1 MAKTSPAIPLRS
13 PVTLLNSDQVVQRL
27 GISKPTLYAYVSRG
41 LLQAVAD
48 PADPRARRYSSF
60 EVEQLQR
67 RKQRGRRVEP
77 QAKAALQGHW
87 PVLETAL
94 TGIVDGA
101 PVYRGEPVLALA
113 RGASV
118 EDVARRLW
126 QFEAA
131 DPFASPAP
139 RLNAAWQRLTRELH
153 AQPLSERTLALFAH
167 ANTQLHAPAW
177 LPEGPALAQACGEQL
192 RAAVACFLC
201 QPPQAAPIA
210 TQFADAWG
218 LRTSN
223 NRAAEDAL
231 RQALVLC
238 ADHQMNWVSFSARG
252 LASVG
257 AGLGAALLGALCNLP
272 AQFNGGSCAQVEA
285 LWDELL
291 AAPHL
296 ETALRARLDRG
307 EALPGFNHYDYPAGD
322 PRATLL
328 LKLAAQHAKEKKLPP
343 IARLAERLTGAKP
356 ALDFGLVALRRA
368 LAAPPE
374 AAAAL
379 LMAGRC
385 VGILAHVLEQRR
397 SGERLVARSRYVGP

>member
-1 MAKTSPAIPLRS
+1 MPKTSPTIPLRS
-13 PVTLLNSDQVVQRL
+13 RVTLLTSDDVVQRL

-48 PADPRARRYSSF
+48 PTDPRARRYSSF
-60 EVEQLQR
+60 EVEQLQL
-67 RKQRGRRVEP
+67 RKQRGKRAEP

-94 TGIVDGA
+94 SGIVDGQ
-101 PVYRGEPVLALA
+101 PVYRGEPVLTLA
-113 RGASV
+113 RNASV

-126 QFEAA
+126 QLDS
-131 DPFASPAP
+131 DPFAHPAP
-139 RLNAAWQRLTRELH
+139 RLNAAWQRLSRELVD
-153 AQPLSERTLALFAH
+153 QPLSERTLALFAH
-167 ANTQLHAPAW
+167 AQTQLHAPAW

-201 QPPQAAPIA
+201 QPAQATPIA
-210 TQFADAWG
+210 SQFVQAWG
-218 LRTSN
+218 LQG
-223 NRAAEDAL
+223 RAAEEAV

-238 ADHQMNWVSFSARG
+238 ADHQMNWVSFTARG

-272 AQFNGGSCAQVEA
+272 AQFNGGACAQVEA
-285 LWDELL
+285 LWDELQH
-291 AAPHL
+291 APRL
-296 ETALRARLDRG
+296 EVALKARLDRG
-307 EALPGFNHYDYPAGD
+307 EALAGFNHYDYPAGD

-328 LKLAAQHAKEKKLPP
+328 LKLAAQHAKLPP
-343 IARLAERLTGAKP
+343 IARTVERLNGAKP
-356 ALDFGLVALRRA
+356 ALDFGLVALRRS
-368 LAAPPE
+368 LGAPPE

-385 VGILAHVLEQRR
+385 VGILAHALEQRR

>member
-1 MAKTSPAIPLRS
+1 MAKTSAAIPLHS
-13 PVTLLNSDQVVQRL
+13 PVTLLNSDQVTQRL

-41 LLQAVAD
+41 LLQAVPD

-60 EVEQLQR
+60 EVAQLQQ
-67 RKQRGRRVEP
+67 RKQRGKQVQL

-94 TGIVDGA
+94 SGIVEGEL
-101 PVYRGEPVLALA
+101 VYRGESALALA
-113 RGASV
+113 RTASL

-126 QFEAA
+126 QLEA

-153 AQPLSERTLALFAH
+153 GQPLSERTLALFAY
-167 ANTQLHAPAW
+167 ANTQLRAPAW

-201 QPPQAAPIA
+201 QPAQVAPIA
-210 TQFADAWG
+210 SQFAQAWG
-218 LRTSN
+218 LRGG
-223 NRAAEDAL
+223 AEDAL

-238 ADHQMNWVSFSARG
+238 ADHQMNWISFTARG

-257 AGLGAALLGALCNLP
+257 TGLGPALLGALCNLT
-272 AQFNGGSCAQVEA
+272 AQFNGGACAQVEA

-291 AAPHL
+291 AAPRL
-296 ETALRARLDRG
+296 EAALKARLDRG

-328 LKLAAQHAKEKKLPP
+328 LKLAARHAKLPP

-368 LAAPPE
+368 LGAPSE

>member
-1 MAKTSPAIPLRS
+1 MAKTPAAIPLRS
-13 PVTLLNSDQVVQRL
+13 PVSLLSSDEVVQRL

-101 PVYRGEPVLALA
+101 PVYRGEPVLTLA
-113 RGASV
+113 RSASV
-118 EDVARRLW
+118 EEVARRLW

-131 DPFASPAP
+131 DPFAFPAP
-139 RLNAAWQRLTRELH
+139 RLNAGWQRLTRELH

-167 ANTQLHAPAW
+167 ANTQLHAPPW
-177 LPEGPALAQACGEQL
+177 LPEGSALAQACGEQL

-201 QPPQAAPIA
+201 QPAQDAPIA
-210 TQFADAWG
+210 TQFAQAWG
-218 LRTSN
+218 LHGS
-223 NRAAEDAL
+223 AAEDAL

-272 AQFNGGSCAQVEA
+272 AQFNGGACAQVEA

-291 AAPHL
+291 AAPRL
-296 ETALRARLDRG
+296 EAALRARLDRG

-328 LKLAAQHAKEKKLPP
+328 LKLAAQHAKEKLPP

-356 ALDFGLVALRRA
+356 ALDFGLVALRRS
-368 LAAPPE
+368 LGAPPE

-397 SGERLVARSRYVGP
+397 SGERLVARSRYIGP